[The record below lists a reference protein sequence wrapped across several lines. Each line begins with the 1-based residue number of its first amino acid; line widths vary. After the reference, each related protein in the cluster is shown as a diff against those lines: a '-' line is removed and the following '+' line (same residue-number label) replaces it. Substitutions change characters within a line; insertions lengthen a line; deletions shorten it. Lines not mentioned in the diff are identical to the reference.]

1 MQLQVI
7 SFPWRPPPST
17 NRRGLR
23 RVRVLIIPYLSA
35 KGRPRLI
42 NPAGLEPGGVFFCR
56 VRTRQNLPRHGAPS
70 PNDADVA
77 KILDHVAKILAACL
91 GRARLRRPGSTTV
104 HRCPWVDSVGVD
116 AGRGFP
122 RAPHGGQGAQRR
134 AADEPAKG
142 FGSGEARR
150 RRPCFANAKYYGTN
164 TFHRKALDTPSKWE
178 GRVS

>member
-23 RVRVLIIPYLSA
+23 RVRVLIIPYHCA

-56 VRTRQNLPRHGAPS
+56 PPRRQNGGRVYAPKVLAPGAKPRRGAR
-70 PNDADVA
+70 
-77 KILDHVAKILAACL
+77 L
-91 GRARLRRPGSTTV
+91 GRARVQRPGSTTV
-104 HRCPWVDSVGVD
+104 HRCPRAGLGSVD

-122 RAPHGGQGAQRR
+122 RAPHGARSDKRR